1 MFKIFFYLALVLLFS
16 GCVND
21 VKPPLKPN
29 QKAFEKEDRY
39 ILFALRAEEIHDH
52 DLASKLFDKL
62 YEKSAKKEYLYRSL
76 QNSIASKRY
85 EKVIK
90 TIDKI
95 TNGKIDDFTLIR
107 LKIITLSQMQQF
119 QEAKTLALKLVASS
133 KDENDYILL
142 SNIYIKLKK
151 YDTAL
156 KYLES
161 AYNKNYNENIL
172 ERMSIVLYVNLQR
185 KKDAIA
191 QLETHSR
198 IHGCSKT
205 VCMRL
210 IGFYSDENNINGLLS
225 TYLRLYSIDKNDQIA
240 QRIMQIY
247 GYKKE
252 YIKLIN
258 FLEENKGVDDKLL
271 LELYLS
277 LKDYKKAYLLADK
290 LYKQTGDVDYLG
302 QSAIFEYEST
312 KDKNNKT
319 TPIKIINKLEKVIK
333 TQENPLYLNY
343 LGYLLIDHN
352 INIKKGI
359 DYVKRA
365 LKLEPNSAFYLDS
378 LGWGYYKLGAYK
390 KAYKIIKKAT
400 KLEGGDNR
408 EVLIHLR
415 KAKSKLNPLKNYKYF
430 QRALKK

>member
-1 MFKIFFYLALVLLFS
+1 MFKIFFYLAFVLLFS

-21 VKPPLKPN
+21 AKPPLKPN

-142 SNIYIKLKK
+142 SDIYIKLKK

-161 AYNKNYNENIL
+161 AYNKN
-172 ERMSIVLYVNLQR
+172 
-185 KKDAIA
+185 
-191 QLETHSR
+191 
-198 IHGCSKT
+198 
-205 VCMRL
+205 
-210 IGFYSDENNINGLLS
+210 
-225 TYLRLYSIDKNDQIA
+225 
-240 QRIMQIY
+240 
-247 GYKKE
+247 
-252 YIKLIN
+252 
-258 FLEENKGVDDKLL
+258 
-271 LELYLS
+271 
-277 LKDYKKAYLLADK
+277 
-290 LYKQTGDVDYLG
+290 
-302 QSAIFEYEST
+302 
-312 KDKNNKT
+312 
-319 TPIKIINKLEKVIK
+319 
-333 TQENPLYLNY
+333 
-343 LGYLLIDHN
+343 
-352 INIKKGI
+352 
-359 DYVKRA
+359 
-365 LKLEPNSAFYLDS
+365 
-378 LGWGYYKLGAYK
+378 
-390 KAYKIIKKAT
+390 
-400 KLEGGDNR
+400 
-408 EVLIHLR
+408 
-415 KAKSKLNPLKNYKYF
+415 
-430 QRALKK
+430 